1 MGRAQNR
8 RATALPADN
17 PARFL
22 VRLKVHDRQP
32 SLRTNLATLI
42 KPTLDGIISAFH
54 SHTGQTDQVGQRL
67 AEAGVGEYDL
77 VRRWLADPNWA
88 ALGSRT
94 LVRPFG
100 THGVQW
106 NPADDY
112 CVAAIVTI
120 DRTPGDGPRWQLSG
134 ELAWAAPVS

>member
-17 PARFL
+17 PARF
-22 VRLKVHDRQP
+22 
-32 SLRTNLATLI
+32 
-42 KPTLDGIISAFH
+42 
-54 SHTGQTDQVGQRL
+54 
-67 AEAGVGEYDL
+67 L